1 MKTRPK
7 QLSRIYLVA
16 LTGILLLAISFI
28 PNTNFY
34 WVASAQDPA
43 SPASSPTPDEQLE
56 KLKRETAISTEK
68 ATQADN
74 AKKIAE
80 AQKAELEARFPKP
93 STSPLAG
100 TTTVEGAVIESQIV
114 SYVAL
119 KKVAADMIDA
129 ICKAAKCSKA
139 YTNASHASNS
149 DDCPPRLAIYNERD
163 VNLILSYMVARDQ
176 IKILDDEYARLMNLT
191 TEEKPDFPKPA
202 PCKTSSE
209 SDKQLLQ
216 PPPSEEKTAKST
228 HMMSIANPLSP
239 ITIPSSFLGAFV
251 DMTALLRTNVEIKG
265 QTFVID
271 EAPLAAEVFRAARE
285 RTTLTE
291 LYYPYVFPPKVN
303 SRTSS
308 LLLGQLEQIHNHR
321 VDAEKR
327 LDDIVKTST
336 ELSETNDAVKKLT
349 KSIDTAIPTQ
359 TKTAVLASGNIIK
372 ANCRPLSAEVDFIR
386 TLPAREQA
394 KAMVKLI
401 DRAQK
406 TCRRMDP
413 DKVEQLLG
421 LNDVLEQLQKDMV
434 KATDDLNTAKQ
445 DQKDLSEKL
454 AQQVLKLDL
463 GTIADPTDPDEVKEQ
478 AEKTAARLTALN
490 KQFDDLVA
498 ALIAGENGAT
508 NTLTNYIRVERLLS
522 VLGEKDYWLQLK
534 VINAGGN
541 NRTKTNLLV
550 DIFRGGNRLSHS
562 GGLIAEYHLFN
573 ASGQSISSGVLS
585 QYTKYV
591 DANKIPALSD
601 LMSQPYPVPPRP

>member
-1 MKTRPK
+1 MKTRIRPR
-7 QLSRIYLVA
+7 SWIYLVA
-16 LTGILLLAISFI
+16 LTGMLLFTISFI
-28 PNTNFY
+28 PNANFY

-43 SPASSPTPDEQLE
+43 TSTPSPTPDEQLE
-56 KLKRETAISTEK
+56 RLKRETAISNEK

-100 TTTVEGAVIESQIV
+100 TTTVEGAVIESQII
-114 SYVAL
+114 SYLAL
-119 KKVAADMIDA
+119 KQVANNMVDA
-129 ICKAAKCSKA
+129 ICTTANCRKAFK
-139 YTNASHASNS
+139 NASHASGSNE
-149 DDCPPRLAIYNERD
+149 CPPRLAIYNERD

-176 IKILDDEYARLMNLT
+176 IKILDDEYAHLMKLRVGT
-191 TEEKPDFPKPA
+191 KVAFPQPA
-202 PCKTSSE
+202 PCKIPSE
-209 SDKQLLQ
+209 SKKLL
-216 PPPSEEKTAKST
+216 PPPPDEKAIASSK
-228 HMMSIANPLSP
+228 MSVSNTVSDFANP
-239 ITIPSSFLGAFV
+239 ITIASSFLGAFV

-303 SRTSS
+303 STEPS
-308 LLLGQLEQIHNHR
+308 LLLGQLEQTHKHR
-321 VDAEKR
+321 VEAEKR
-327 LDDIVKTST
+327 LANIVTTSG
-336 ELSETNDAVKKLT
+336 ELSDTNGAVKKLT
-349 KSIDTAIPTQ
+349 KSIDTVIPNQ

-394 KAMVKLI
+394 KAMVRLI
-401 DRAQK
+401 DRSQR

-421 LNDVLEQLQKDMV
+421 LNDVLEQLQKDLLQ
-434 KATDDLNTAKQ
+434 AANDLNSAKQ

-454 AQQVLKLDL
+454 AKQVLTLDL
-463 GTIADPTDPDEVKEQ
+463 GTIADPTDPEEVKEH
-478 AEKTAARLTALN
+478 AESAATRLAALN
-490 KQFDDLVA
+490 KQFDDLIA
-498 ALIAGENGAT
+498 ALVGGEKGTA
-508 NTLTNYIRVERLLS
+508 NTLTNYIRIERLLS
-522 VLGEKDYWLQLK
+522 VLGEKDLWLQLK

-541 NRTKTNLLV
+541 NRTKTNLIV

-562 GGLIAEYHLFN
+562 GGVIAEYHLFN
-573 ASGQSISSGVLS
+573 ASGQSVSSGVVS
-585 QYTKYV
+585 QYSKYV
-591 DANKIPALSD
+591 DAKKIPELSN
-601 LMSQPYPVPPRP
+601 

>member
-1 MKTRPK
+1 MKTRIKP
-7 QLSRIYLVA
+7 LSRLYLFA
-16 LTGILLLAISFI
+16 LTGILLLTISFI
-28 PNTNFY
+28 PNADFY

-43 SPASSPTPDEQLE
+43 SAAPSPTPDEALE

-119 KKVAADMIDA
+119 KKVADNMIEA
-129 ICKAAKCSKA
+129 ICNAADNCKIYK
-139 YTNASHASNS
+139 NAAHASKS
-149 DDCPPRLAIYNERD
+149 SDCPPRLAIYNERD

-176 IKILDDEYARLMNLT
+176 IKILDDEYAHLMNLPEGT
-191 TEEKPDFPKPA
+191 MIGFPQPG

-209 SDKQLLQ
+209 ADKSLPPPPQSDKSANTNLNI
-216 PPPSEEKTAKST
+216 
-228 HMMSIANPLSP
+228 MSLANPV
-239 ITIPSSFLGAFV
+239 TIASSFLGGFV

-271 EAPLAAEVFRAARE
+271 EAPLAAEIFRAAR
-285 RTTLTE
+285 TKTNLTE

-303 SRTSS
+303 SREPS
-308 LLLGQLEQIHNHR
+308 LLLGQLELTHNHR
-321 VDAEKR
+321 VEAEKR
-327 LDDIVKTST
+327 LDDIATTSK
-336 ELSETNDAVKKLT
+336 ELSDTNGAVKRLIKN
-349 KSIDTAIPTQ
+349 IDTVIPNQ

-386 TLPAREQA
+386 TLPARQQA
-394 KAMVKLI
+394 EAMVRLI
-401 DRAQK
+401 DRAQR
-406 TCRRMDP
+406 TCRRMDR

-421 LNDVLEQLQKDMV
+421 LNDVLEQLQKDLLN
-434 KATDDLNTAKQ
+434 AANDLNTAKQ

-454 AQQVLKLDL
+454 AKQVLLLDL
-463 GTIADPTDPDEVKEQ
+463 GTITDPTDPDEVQEH
-478 AEKTAARLTALN
+478 AENAASRLKALN
-490 KQFDDLVA
+490 KQFDDLIA
-498 ALIAGENGAT
+498 ALIAGDSGT
-508 NTLTNYIRVERLLS
+508 SNTLTNYIRIERLLS
-522 VLGEKDYWLQLK
+522 VLGENDLWLQLK

-541 NRTKTNLLV
+541 NRIKTNLLV

-562 GGLIAEYHLFN
+562 GGVIAEYHLFN
-573 ASGQSISSGVLS
+573 ASGQSISSGVVS

-591 DANKIPALSD
+591 DAKKIPD
-601 LMSQPYPVPPRP
+601 LN